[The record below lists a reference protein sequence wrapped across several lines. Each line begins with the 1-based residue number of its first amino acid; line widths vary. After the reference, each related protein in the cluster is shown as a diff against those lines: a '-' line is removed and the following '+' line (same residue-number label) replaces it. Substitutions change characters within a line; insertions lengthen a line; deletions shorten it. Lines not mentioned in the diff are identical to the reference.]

1 MLEDINEPDPIEI
14 IEPIAEKPNL
24 GVRILRDQAAR
35 LRRKEVKEA
44 KALHDFKEQKEA
56 RERLQAKR
64 RMEKLHKRKMK
75 KVQKSS

>member
-14 IEPIAEKPNL
+14 IEPIVEKPSL
-24 GVRILRDQAAR
+24 GDRILRDQAAR

-56 RERLQAKR
+56 RERLHAKR
-64 RMEKLHKRKMK
+64 RMKKLHRQKNK
-75 KVQKSS
+75 KIS